1 MSNSNPVKQNQTWSP
16 VSRPK
21 REKFGAK
28 IFWRP
33 VMLRGSWGVLIR
45 YAKIFTSRELWEL
58 SQENSGVS

>member
-1 MSNSNPVKQNQTWSP
+1 MSNCNPVKQQNNKQSSW
-16 VSRPK
+16 PK